1 MASRVASVRF
11 VRVTSTAGLG
21 RVSVASRSRAVARA
35 GVSARGA
42 RLAAFDAVVA
52 STAAR
57 GRGRARR
64 DASTRAAA
72 TEDAADAAAEE
83 PFAWYKDP
91 ARLAIAGAWVS
102 LGSFAT
108 FGAPAGTSAFDLE
121 LVKTI
126 VGAPFSG
133 AANPLFEALFNALG
147 VVPATYAC
155 LLMPG
160 AKDQKIPAALCVGAS
175 FALGFFALGPYLVL
189 REPRTA
195 PTKRSE
201 LGFVTRNV
209 WESKINAVFLAGFAA
224 YLAFYGFSHLNADT
238 LAAFASL
245 FKEQS
250 MLACVST
257 CDLVVLSLCV
267 GTAIAEDMTR
277 RNVDPTNAIAFASL
291 PVIGPTLW
299 LLTRPPLE
307 E

>member
-72 TEDAADAAAEE
+72 TEDDADAAAEE

-108 FGAPAGTSAFDLE
+108 FGAPAGTSAFAADTPIHAVVLKCF
-121 LVKTI
+121 LIRFGLRILQSVKCVFRYAFFHYEN
-126 VGAPFSG
+126 VGVLLLPSIPPPAPSPQPSG
-133 AANPLFEALFNALG
+133 KVG
-147 VVPATYAC
+147 PAT
-155 LLMPG
+155 
-160 AKDQKIPAALCVGAS
+160 S
-175 FALGFFALGPYLVL
+175 
-189 REPRTA
+189 
-195 PTKRSE
+195 RS
-201 LGFVTRNV
+201 
-209 WESKINAVFLAGFAA
+209 AV
-224 YLAFYGFSHLNADT
+224 
-238 LAAFASL
+238 
-245 FKEQS
+245 E
-250 MLACVST
+250 
-257 CDLVVLSLCV
+257 
-267 GTAIAEDMTR
+267 
-277 RNVDPTNAIAFASL
+277 
-291 PVIGPTLW
+291 
-299 LLTRPPLE
+299 
-307 E
+307 

>member
-1 MASRVASVRF
+1 
-11 VRVTSTAGLG
+11 
-21 RVSVASRSRAVARA
+21 
-35 GVSARGA
+35 
-42 RLAAFDAVVA
+42 
-52 STAAR
+52 
-57 GRGRARR
+57 
-64 DASTRAAA
+64 
-72 TEDAADAAAEE
+72 
-83 PFAWYKDP
+83 
-91 ARLAIAGAWVS
+91 VS

-277 RNVDPTNAIAFASL
+277 RNVDPTNAFAFASL